1 MNQMQK
7 LYFGKCEKIRET
19 TLFVEN
25 SFFSRN
31 WLAKNILHFDDNII
45 IFFALNMNPAK
56 RVCVWCK
63 TALIPVFFYC
73 S

>member
-31 WLAKNILHFDDNII
+31 WLAKNILHFDNNII
-45 IFFALNMNPAK
+45 IFFCIKHEPCKKSL
-56 RVCVWCK
+56 CV
-63 TALIPVFFYC
+63 V
-73 S
+73 